1 MSIPSKQDLLDART
15 RISDIVHKTPV
26 LTSSTLN
33 EIIGA
38 EVFLKCE
45 NFQRMGAYKM
55 RGASHAVSR
64 LNDDQLEH
72 GVVTHSSGN
81 FAQAIALSAKLKGI
95 KATIVMPENAPA
107 VKVEAVKGYGSTIVF
122 SGSRPVD
129 RELKVQEVIESSGA
143 TFIHPSNDLQVIL
156 GNSTCTQELIEEI
169 PGLDIII
176 APVGGGG
183 LLAGTALAAHWF
195 SPTTKVWAAE
205 PQNVDDAFRSL
216 VSGKIEIN
224 DKADTIADGLRTNL
238 GDINFP
244 IIKELVKKV
253 LLVSEEEII
262 HAMWW
267 VWERMK
273 IIIEPSSAVAIAA
286 VVKYKSELKGKKV
299 GVIISGGNA
308 DIRELAM
315 GETHGAVS
323 SEQ

>member
-1 MSIPSKQDLLDART
+1 MSIPSKQDLLDARK
-15 RISDIVHKTPV
+15 RIGDIVHKTPV

-64 LNDDQLEH
+64 LNEDQLSH

-95 KATIVMPENAPA
+95 KATIVMPENAPS
-107 VKVEAVKGYGSTIVF
+107 VKVEAVRGYGATIVF
-122 SGSRPVD
+122 SGSRPID
-129 RELKVQEVIESSGA
+129 RELKVQEVIDSSGA

-156 GNSTCTQELIEEI
+156 GNSTCAQELIEEI
-169 PGLDIII
+169 PELDIII

-195 SPTTKVWAAE
+195 SPSTKVWAAE

-216 VSGKIEIN
+216 LSGKIEIN

-286 VVKYKSELKGKKV
+286 VVRYKSELKGKKV

-308 DIRELAM
+308 DIRELAAG
-315 GETHGAVS
+315 GEK
-323 SEQ
+323 

>member
-1 MSIPSKQDLLDART
+1 MILSSKQDLLDARA
-15 RISDIVHKTPV
+15 RISHMVHRTPV
-26 LTSSTLN
+26 MTSSTLN
-33 EIIGA
+33 EMTGV

-55 RGASHAVSR
+55 RGASHALSR
-64 LNDDQLEH
+64 LSEEQLSK

-81 FAQAIALSAKLKGI
+81 FAQAIALAARIKGV
-95 KATIVMPENAPA
+95 KAVIVMPENAPA
-107 VKVEAVKGYGSTIVF
+107 VKVEAVRGYGAEIIF
-122 SGSRPVD
+122 SGPRPID
-129 RELKVQEVIESSGA
+129 REEAVHAVISERGM

-156 GNSTCTQELIEEI
+156 GNSTCAQELIEEI

-195 SPTTKVWAAE
+195 SPSTAVWAAE
-205 PQNVDDAFRSL
+205 PSNVDDAFRSL
-216 VSGKIEIN
+216 QSGKIETN
-224 DKADTIADGLRTNL
+224 ERADTIADGLRTNL

-244 IIKELVKKV
+244 IIRELVSKV

-262 HAMWW
+262 SAIWW

-273 IIIEPSSAVAIAA
+273 IIIEPSSAVAVAA
-286 VVKYKSELKGKKV
+286 VIRYQDQLKGKKV

-308 DIRELAM
+308 DVRQL
-315 GETHGAVS
+315 AVS
-323 SEQ
+323 N